1 MASSNLSL
9 VAPLPT
15 NLKIELEAKSTEE
28 LKKELAAYLALTAEG
43 LMRLAL
49 TVTILEERG
58 EKFDGLKMGLVNIL
72 RKIATRSLLPEIVVM
87 FAGSPSKLNKAA
99 KLSID
104 EQIAILNG
112 EEAIP
117 DRKSRPFPKIN
128 IKRVTESFDSEEIGE
143 MAAELIVNSKD
154 QHIASQRMVSKL
166 TGVVA
171 MFGTPK
177 EIAEVQLRNPITSE
191 ISYSDEETA
200 FLKRMDEYQR
210 NTGRKFPTFREIL
223 TVVKSLGYRKVA
235 TPESLPKFKKNEK
248 ILEDC

>member
-1 MASSNLSL
+1 MASSSLSL
-9 VAPLPT
+9 VTSLPT
-15 NLKIELEAKSTEE
+15 NLKTELEAKSTEE

-49 TVTILEERG
+49 TVSILERRG
-58 EKFDGLKMGLVNIL
+58 EKFDGLKIGLVNIL

-112 EEAIP
+112 EEIIP
-117 DRKSRPFPKIN
+117 DRKSRPFPRIN
-128 IKRVTESFDSEEIGE
+128 IKRVTESFDPEEIGE
-143 MAAELIVNSKD
+143 MAAELIVNSKN
-154 QHIASQRMVSKL
+154 QHIASQHMVSKL

-171 MFGTPK
+171 MFEAPK
-177 EIAEVQLRNPITSE
+177 EIEVQLRNPITSE
-191 ISYSDEETA
+191 VNYSDEETA
-200 FLKRMDEYQR
+200 FLKTMDEYQR
-210 NTGRKFPTFREIL
+210 NTGRKFPTFREVLAVI
-223 TVVKSLGYRKVA
+223 KSLGYRKVA

-248 ILEDC
+248 ILEGC